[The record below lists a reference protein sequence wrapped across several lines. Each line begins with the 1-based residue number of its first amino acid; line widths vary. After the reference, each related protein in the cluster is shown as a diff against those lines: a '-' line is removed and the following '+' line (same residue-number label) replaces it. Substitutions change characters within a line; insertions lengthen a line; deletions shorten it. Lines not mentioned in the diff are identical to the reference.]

1 MQNFLKIN
9 NIVKEYQIAGKKILA
24 LNNISISVK
33 KGDCLAIVGESGSGK
48 TTLGRIILGLEYP
61 TSGEIILE
69 NINITKKRNKQNIKD
84 I

>member
-24 LNNISISVK
+24 LNNVSINVK

-48 TTLGRIILGLEYP
+48 TTLGRIILGLESP
-61 TSGEIILE
+61 TAGEIIL
-69 NINITKKRNKQNIKD
+69 
-84 I
+84 